1 MTRVPAYVVG
11 RTIGVLLALLG
22 VIAPLVWL
30 APGAAASGEDG
41 GEGDFPLPTP
51 GRPWFGP
58 QLDWLTDSAED
69 YRKRLGSSA
78 ALYGQR
84 VAYPLTQDSTFFLRR
99 LVTESAA
106 QGAVPVLSLEPSVA
120 LDDLDTEDA
129 TALTDELSAL
139 QEELGTRYLLRFA
152 PEMNGT
158 WYSWGQQPGAYV
170 EAFREL
176 ADVVHDRLP
185 SAAMVWSPVYG
196 AGYPY
201 GAAFGDVDPE
211 RNADV
216 ETLDTDGDGRLGSGD
231 DPYGPYWPGPE
242 AVDWV
247 GLTLYHYGPDR
258 GRVDNELEDP
268 GTGGETGEEESATG
282 FDIDRVPGEGALR
295 ARLNEVYNYGQ
306 QAPTRPFYDRFADG
320 FDKPFLM
327 DTGALW
333 IADRRGDPEDE
344 IKRAW
349 WRQVL
354 RADGDWP
361 RIAGILW
368 LEERRREAE
377 ARDRVVDWR
386 ATRDPDLAAALLRD
400 LVGEVDLGP
409 VTPVVELDPEDV
421 EGGGVEG
428 TGGED
433 QAGPSPDPG
442 LATAVLP
449 VPRPWWLAG
458 SALSLLLLAGLAAL
472 AARRRPDWGYAADG
486 HDYAVTGNRDLRL
499 DVVRGVLLVGLVAA
513 HVELLTT
520 TDGPVA
526 RLMGGL
532 VGPEAFVLV
541 AGLAVGLR
549 HEALVEAGGALAAAS
564 ARWRRALTWW
574 MVTVVVAL
582 VVLGLRY
589 LPGTADSAVT
599 HWLPGGAGRTGGTDL
614 YVDAAPLLEYPPPWW
629 AVRELFVLRTIPWPL
644 SMLGLLVVLALVT
657 PLLVALLRRRAW
669 WLVLLGSWATYA
681 ADVVWTP
688 DWTRGTWEAA
698 YPPLLW
704 QVVFVHGLVLA
715 HHRREV
721 RALLDRAWLRRALL
735 AVAVVLGLA
744 WAGVTTA
751 AAVAGGEPAE
761 RLLDLTDGRDL
772 PAGRLVA
779 LVLVALVAWLL
790 LTACWRPLARVLAP
804 VLAPVGSA
812 GTTVLAVHVLLLVA
826 LAALPLDLATG
837 WVRALAT
844 LAVVAVVLLAVRSRV
859 LRAVLPG

>member
-1 MTRVPAYVVG
+1 MRAYVARRLLG
-11 RTIGVLLALLG
+11 ALLALVALL
-22 VIAPLVWL
+22 VAMAP
-30 APGAAASGEDG
+30 AAAASDE
-41 GEGDFPLPTP
+41 EDFPLPEP

-69 YRKRLGSSA
+69 YRDRLGSDA

-106 QGAVPVLSLEPSVA
+106 QGAVPVLSLEPSVP
-120 LDDLDTEDA
+120 LDDLDEDDA
-129 TALTDELSAL
+129 TALADELA
-139 QEELGTRYLLRFA
+139 ELHEKLGSRYLLRFA

-176 ADVVHDRLP
+176 ADVVHDEVP

-201 GAAFGDVDPE
+201 GAAYGDVDPDRE
-211 RNADV
+211 ADV
-216 ETLDTDGDGRLGSGD
+216 SALDTNGDQRLDSGD
-231 DPYGPYWPGPE
+231 DPYGPFWPGPD

-247 GLTLYHYGPDR
+247 GLTLYHFGPDR
-258 GRVDNELEDP
+258 GRVDNELDDP
-268 GTGGETGEEESATG
+268 GQGGETGDVESSTG
-282 FDIDRVPGEGALR
+282 FRIDRVPGDGAFR
-295 ARLNEVYNYGQ
+295 SRLNEVYNY
-306 QAPTRPFYDRFADG
+306 AAAAATRPFHDRFAEG
-320 FDKPFLM
+320 FDKPMLV
-327 DTGALW
+327 DTAALW
-333 IADRRGDPEDE
+333 IPDPEGDPELD
-344 IKRAW
+344 IKRTW
-349 WRQVL
+349 WKQVL
-354 RADGDWP
+354 RADGDFD

-368 LEERRREAE
+368 LEERRPEAE
-377 ARDRVVDWR
+377 ARGRTVDWR
-386 ATRDPDLAAALLRD
+386 ATRTPELAEALLRD
-400 LVGEVDLGP
+400 LEDEVDLGP
-409 VTPVVELDPEDV
+409 VTPVVEADVTDV
-421 EGGGVEG
+421 EGTDEEAGGG
-428 TGGED
+428 D
-433 QAGPSPDPG
+433 PNGPSPDPG

-449 VPRPWWLAG
+449 VPLPWWLAG
-458 SALSLLLLAGLAAL
+458 SALSLLVVAALAAL
-472 AARRRPDWGYAADG
+472 AARRRPDWRYVPDG
-486 HDYAVTGNRDLRL
+486 HDHAVAGSRDARL
-499 DVVRGVLLVGLVAA
+499 DVVRGLLLVGLLAA
-513 HVELLTT
+513 HVELLATT
-520 TDGPVA
+520 EGPVA
-526 RLMGGL
+526 HLMGGL

-564 ARWRRALTWW
+564 ARWKRALSWW
-574 MVTVVVAL
+574 FLAVLLAL

-589 LPGTADSAVT
+589 LPGDADAAVT
-599 HWLPGGAGRTGGTDL
+599 RWLPGGAGRTGGADL

-629 AVRELFVLRTIPWPL
+629 AVRELFVLRTVPWPL

-681 ADVVWTP
+681 AGVVWTP

-715 HHRREV
+715 HHRREL
-721 RALLDRAWLRRALL
+721 RALFDRTWLRRT
-735 AVAVVLGLA
+735 AVALVVLTGLV

-751 AAVAGGEPAE
+751 AALAGGETTD

-779 LVLVALVAWLL
+779 LVLAALVAWLL
-790 LTACWRPLARVLAP
+790 LTSCWRPLARVLEP
-804 VLAPVGSA
+804 VLAPVGA
-812 GTTVLAVHVLLLVA
+812 AATTVLAVHVLLLVA
-826 LAALPLDLATG
+826 LAALPVDLATG
-837 WVRALAT
+837 WVRGLAT
-844 LAVVAVVLLAVRSRV
+844 LGVVAVVLVAVRSRV